1 MNNFPI
7 EDPTL
12 VQPSCDH
19 CGLPIR
25 SGSFRLETPHHR
37 FETPTASGLVVGGV
51 EGIERPRPFINLG
64 FSEGW
69 LHDDPRGS
77 GPMALGRGDHLIIPA
92 ATSNARHTHAT
103 DYMRQERNWRMD
115 EEERRAH
122 LGAQFKD

>member
-1 MNNFPI
+1 MTDFPI

-12 VQPSCDH
+12 VQPSCAE

-37 FETPTASGLVVGGV
+37 FETPTDSGLVVGGV

-77 GPMALGRGDHLIIPA
+77 GPMALGRGDHEITPA
-92 ATSNARHTHAT
+92 AFGPRHSHAT
-103 DYMRQERNWRMD
+103 DYERQLRSWRMN
-115 EEERRAH
+115 EMEKRAH
-122 LGAQFKD
+122 LGDQFKD